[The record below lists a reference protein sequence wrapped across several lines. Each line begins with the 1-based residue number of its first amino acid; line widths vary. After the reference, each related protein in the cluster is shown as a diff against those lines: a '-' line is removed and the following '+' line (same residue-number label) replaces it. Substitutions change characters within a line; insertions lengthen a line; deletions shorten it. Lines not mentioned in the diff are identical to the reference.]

1 LGIKTF
7 EKISE
12 VTAELRNIGIL
23 VWADIDDLNKYTAGQ
38 AVSTVTGVGSQ
49 EYLLDTDD
57 EDVVSFRFTP
67 NI

>member
-1 LGIKTF
+1 M
-7 EKISE
+7 
-12 VTAELRNIGIL
+12 
-23 VWADIDDLNKYTAGQ
+23 VWADTNDLNDYNGAQ
-38 AVSTVTGVGSQ
+38 AVSTSVGGATQ